1 MLTLFICL
9 LITENKHFLCD
20 PELSNLHHAVGYSK
34 DGDLQ
39 IKRFHGLYQSK
50 EE

>member
-1 MLTLFICL
+1 M
-9 LITENKHFLCD
+9 CD

-39 IKRFHGLYQSK
+39 IKRLNEWYQSK